1 MGLVACKECGHKISN
16 KASSCPSCGTPLK
29 KGGCGSGCA
38 VVLLILL
45 IMLIVAAD
53 PFGLEQAERQ
63 RAEDARREAEAEIQ
77 QNWESTKTALI
88 EEAQSLLA
96 KGDFESVFEKM
107 KPYSTIRDEEVKAI
121 VDTAKILREQAVAK
135 QDEDDRKARIA
146 EIESTLRGDAPANED
161 ALVREL
167 LKIDPGN
174 EKYATA
180 FAGLRATDSAKKY
193 EKVKDDVRKAD
204 WITAQDNFEG
214 ISADGYELEALT
226 TEVETL
232 ALEVIRPI
240 PANDFEANLEGYKFL
255 SILRPDKTEYKTKIT
270 DYENQI
276 DHARR
281 VAIDKLN
288 RTEDRV
294 EGVTWFKHPS
304 QPKYL
309 NSRSTAF
316 FYIGRRGESGP
327 PFLRMKIQYTSSDW
341 IFTNKVYAWD
351 GGKKTILVSDGFKR
365 DNNANIWEWKDVS
378 PTSQQV
384 ETMRT
389 LANSNE
395 AVLRFEGDKYWKDVT
410 LSASDKGAIRDVLFA
425 FEVMK
430 SVD

>member
-1 MGLVACKECGHKISN
+1 M
-16 KASSCPSCGTPLK
+16 
-29 KGGCGSGCA
+29 
-38 VVLLILL
+38 
-45 IMLIVAAD
+45 
-53 PFGLEQAERQ
+53 
-63 RAEDARREAEAEIQ
+63 
-77 QNWESTKTALI
+77 I

-146 EIESTLRGDAPANED
+146 EIESALRGDAPANEDALENPRVWEVFRRFSLRGDAPANED

-193 EKVKDDVRKAD
+193 KKVKDDVRKAD

-255 SILRPDKTEYKTKIT
+255 SILRPDKTEYKTKT
-270 DYENQI
+270 THYENQI